1 MAKASFIL
9 LAFQQVFSLFYF
21 FYFHLLFLHFPLCQ
35 TLRVHSFKQLSELF
49 IVAILF
55 TFVYCEK
62 RRGFFCALLF
72 IKYKWVRGWKI
83 LCEARREPT
92 HIHIWWRILPDWRAE
107 ELHSYLW
114 KKGKRKTKKKKSKKE
129 DDSFLVIFVRKK
141 KKFELYFERF
151 KICRSEGNQRAYIVL
166 FQHTDEKDNE

>member
-1 MAKASFIL
+1 MPNTL
-9 LAFQQVFSLFYF
+9 L
-21 FYFHLLFLHFPLCQ
+21 
-35 TLRVHSFKQLSELF
+35 HSFKQLSELF

-107 ELHSYLW
+107 ELHTPSSE
-114 KKGKRKTKKKKSKKE
+114 KREKGKQKKRSLRKKMTV
-129 DDSFLVIFVRKK
+129 FLSSLLEKK

-166 FQHTDEKDNE
+166 FQCTDENTMSRKWFLINFQ